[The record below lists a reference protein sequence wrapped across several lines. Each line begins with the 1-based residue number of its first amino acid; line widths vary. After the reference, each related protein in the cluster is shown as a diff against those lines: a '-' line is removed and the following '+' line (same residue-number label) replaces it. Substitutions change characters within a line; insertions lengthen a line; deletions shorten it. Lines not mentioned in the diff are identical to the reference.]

1 MNGLTKCLKY
11 RGGAPLAFIATLL
24 LLSAC
29 ANGPVS
35 PDGSIEVRN
44 KLTAL
49 QNDTELASRARA
61 EIREAEQAVDLAE
74 KPLPASEE
82 ALASHRVYMAD
93 RKIDIARATAAARL
107 AEDQR
112 ALLGEQRSDARL
124 EARTRE
130 ADSALAAAAQARSSE
145 ADMQRRLKELEAK
158 QTERGMV
165 VTLGDVLFDTGSATL
180 RSSSGNNLDRL
191 ASFLEQ
197 YPDHRVLIEGH
208 TDNVGSRDYNQTL
221 SLRRAEAVKLYL
233 TRKGIASQRLTV
245 AGLGMQRAIASNDTA
260 AGRQQNRRVEVVIEN
275 PPESR

>member
-1 MNGLTKCLKY
+1 MNGLTKCRKN
-11 RGGAPLAFIATLL
+11 RGGALLAFIAALL

-35 PDGSIEVRN
+35 PDGSTEVRN

-49 QNDTELASRARA
+49 QNDTELTGRARA

-74 KPLPASEE
+74 QPLPASKD

-124 EARTRE
+124 QARTRE
-130 ADSALAAAAQARSSE
+130 VDGALAAAARAQSSE
-145 ADMQRRLKELEAK
+145 ADLQRRLQELEAK

-180 RSSSGNNLDRL
+180 RRSSGNNLDRL

-208 TDNVGSRDYNQTL
+208 TDNVGSKDSNQKL
-221 SLRRAEAVKLYL
+221 SLRRAEAVKLHL
-233 TRKGIASQRLTV
+233 TRSGVASQRLTV
-245 AGLGMQRAIASNDTA
+245 AGLGLQRAIASNDTA